1 MYGES
6 PGPQRLY
13 IPKLR
18 RHPAGFGGVQ
28 HSYTSAHILNQC
40 PALTATLLS
49 SIQNG
54 QNTNQIR
61 YISFSPI
68 NFEQASSK
76 VEETVKQIQEKE
88 KVKDALKSPIA
99 DAATISKITAATGPA
114 TSAAP
119 VPTENLPVKSGDKRT
134 IMQKIKHEIL
144 HYYHGFRLL
153 FIDINV
159 ARILLGKVLNGKTLT
174 RREYRLLIRTTGDVF
189 RLLPFSVF
197 IIVPF
202 MEFLLPVFIKFFP
215 GMLPSTFET
224 AKDKEVKAL
233 SNLKVKL
240 EMAKFLQKT
249 LDEMDVQHK
258 DHSSEEARDFIK
270 FFNRLR
276 TSGGQASS
284 EEIMK
289 FSKLFED
296 EITLDS
302 LSRPQLTAI
311 CKVLE
316 VGSLGTSNFLRFQLR
331 MKLRTLAA
339 DDRMIHRE
347 GVESLLLSELQSAC
361 RARGMRAYGVSE
373 PQLKSQ
379 LSEWINLSL
388 NEKVPP
394 SLLLLSRAMM
404 LPENVPTVEKLKASI
419 SVLSEAAAIQ
429 TKAAIGEREG
439 KIDNATQIEIIRDEQ
454 RKIKEELEELKE
466 VEKETVVMSDTLR
479 DTAKIISADDTPA
492 ISNKELEVVC
502 DALHAISKDN
512 KTHLFEKEEIRDLKE
527 EIADYKED
535 VAELQEV
542 SKTADVSAKIRES
555 HASKRLLKKVD
566 AMISRLDNVLADLE
580 KKEKRLQ
587 AETIGN
593 EVKHPDLVQIDEV
606 MYAIRKVCYYY
617 ILSNVLSGAF
627 LSQTAGLLNTAE
639 TNRAFISQ
647 FIAFQMKKVSDESKM
662 EQIYKMLEKIDND
675 RDGQLKV
682 DDVLKVNIY

>member
-1 MYGES
+1 M
-6 PGPQRLY
+6 
-13 IPKLR
+13 K
-18 RHPAGFGGVQ
+18 
-28 HSYTSAHILNQC
+28 N
-40 PALTATLLS
+40 
-49 SIQNG
+49 
-54 QNTNQIR
+54 
-61 YISFSPI
+61 
-68 NFEQASSK
+68 
-76 VEETVKQIQEKE
+76 IQEKE
-88 KVKDALKSPIA
+88 KVKETIKQPKA
-99 DAATISKITAATGPA
+99 DATTISKAPTAAG
-114 TSAAP
+114 AAVA
-119 VPTENLPVKSGDKRT
+119 VPSESLPVKSDKRT
-134 IMQKIKHEIL
+134 LTQKIWHEVL

-159 ARILLGKVLNGKTLT
+159 ARKLLGKVLHGKTLT

-189 RLLPFSVF
+189 RLVPFSVF

-258 DHSSEEARDFIK
+258 DHSSEEAREFIK
-270 FFNRLR
+270 FFNKLR

-302 LSRPQLTAI
+302 LSRQQLTAI

-339 DDRMIHRE
+339 DDRMIQRE
-347 GVESLLLSELQSAC
+347 GVESLLLAELQSAC

-373 PQLKSQ
+373 PQLKNQ

-404 LPENVPTVEKLKASI
+404 LPENVPTAEKLKASI
-419 SVLSEAAAIQ
+419 SVLSDAAAIQ

-439 KIDNATQIEIIRDEQ
+439 KIDNATQIEIIRDEE

-466 VEKETVVMSDTLR
+466 VEKETVTQIDTLR
-479 DTAKIISADDTPA
+479 DIAKTITTGDGPA
-492 ISNKELEVVC
+492 ISNKDIEVVC

-512 KTHLFEKEEIRDLKE
+512 KSHILEKEEIRDLKE

-542 SKTADVSAKIRES
+542 VKTADPGVKIRES

-566 AMISRLDNVLADLE
+566 SMISRLDKVLEDLE
-580 KKEKRLQ
+580 QKEKKLQ
-587 AETIGN
+587 AEVIGD
-593 EVKHPDLVQIDEV
+593 EVKHPDLVHIDEV
-606 MYAIRKVCYYY
+606 MFAIRKV
-617 ILSNVLSGAF
+617 S
-627 LSQTAGLLNTAE
+627 
-639 TNRAFISQ
+639 
-647 FIAFQMKKVSDESKM
+647 
-662 EQIYKMLEKIDND
+662 
-675 RDGQLKV
+675 
-682 DDVLKVNIY
+682 